1 MLRVAATGKAVFFR
15 FGILLYVLQSA
26 VPAKLL
32 RVTGKL
38 EDRIQQL
45 CARVKATD
53 DDEELSRLCEELRR
67 ALKEH
72 VSQLRK
78 QVADFRRAAKSHSRE
93 KGR

>member
-1 MLRVAATGKAVFFR
+1 M
-15 FGILLYVLQSA
+15 LYVLQSVA
-26 VPAKLL
+26 AAKLL
-32 RVTGKL
+32 LMAGEL

-53 DDEELSRLCEELRR
+53 DDKELYQLCEELRR

-78 QVADFRRAAKSHSRE
+78 QVADYRRAAKSHSRE
-93 KGR
+93 KGH